1 MTDIPSRR
9 IAREI
14 VVMAGTFAAAV
25 VVIPPVVAAVGY
37 QSGQAMLWPALT
49 SLYTYFLRYTLLAA
63 LAATV
68 LVEAT
73 RLVVKRL
80 RRPTTPPK
88 RTTRL

>member
-1 MTDIPSRR
+1 MTDNRNGK

-14 VVMAGTFAAAV
+14 VVTAGTFAAAV
-25 VVIPPVVAAVGY
+25 VLIPPVVAAVGY
-37 QSGQAMLWPALT
+37 QSGQAMFWPALM
-49 SLYTYFLRYTLLAA
+49 SLYTYFFPYTLLAA

-73 RLVVKRL
+73 RLIVKRL
-80 RRPTTPPK
+80 RGPSEPPE